1 MNLRNRPVRPK
12 RQRLNLSHSILPV
25 LTILVSDKAAAVNAL
40 LVTRQTVG
48 LQLLSPTR
56 HQYHSQRTLHLC
68 SRIDFQTLSAS
79 LLGPNNSSLYLM
91 SKFNH
96 LNEINRKRH
105 VLTSSGTSSGLIM
118 KLHSSPSDEP
128 EKNSEGDRSKMEK
141 GQEIGR
147 SKANKRSKS
156 ENGHRVLPK
165 GKAADEAPLSNSVVS
180 ASEAMNNITVKRQRR
195 RNNKLNGKY
204 SRQRRQRPE
213 VGVKQFD
220 IAKNDNSSNK
230 KIQPHSE
237 DAPKTK
243 GVPLTTASL
252 NDESYIGKIRTSHGH
267 NSLKEFNGGSQQKIQ
282 QSNST
287 ALSHIAITN
296 DELKKRVVQLETLVS
311 IQVSEMQKLRREMD
325 EMVKA
330 IGVFAN
336 VIVLLREA
344 GLRLDDDDKVSD
356 IDEFS
361 EDEGDGADN
370 NKLRNRSRL
379 PKVGAS
385 SPQQQTTFFEDDM
398 EIFGVAPTTVTD
410 AADAA
415 GASILSAILAGKRR
429 MLVDVRDAELTR
441 DPALFVEFIE
451 LAILPVAA
459 GLEGLDG
466 DEYVRNRVKIVFPT
480 VKDLM
485 TYRKSMALAAPEVV
499 ALSTL
504 GLDPVE
510 ERDNLIV
517 VIAPSPDD
525 IPGCTMMQ
533 KLLERTDPSYF
544 ESELRISQ
552 PVVIINHH
560 MMPIDTGKVGKF
572 TVVYHLRLLSVQYMT
587 GDISPEYISEN
598 AKADQT
604 DGEDDRPDRSDDDD
618 SALEA
623 AMTHAREIGVHQGVT
638 RAMVIRAYPKYVR
651 SRSSLRHIQKA
662 DVRQFFLLF
671 LNIRPWHVF
680 VDTSPDTDADFEVAA
695 TFDREPSQED
705 VNYSIVECLE
715 GSEREDELVAQ
726 QMQAALDAGQLTRV
740 SEMLGISPT
749 SIAES
754 VGVTGSEF
762 SDDGDEKLPKKKNS
776 SDAREINDWDDL
788 YYDDWFNEDS
798 V

>member
-1 MNLRNRPVRPK
+1 MNLRNMPVRPK

-25 LTILVSDKAAAVNAL
+25 LTILMSDKATAVNAL
-40 LVTRQTVG
+40 LVSRQTVG
-48 LQLLSPTR
+48 LQLLPPIR
-56 HQYHSQRTLHLC
+56 DQYQSQRTLHLF
-68 SRIDFQTLSAS
+68 SRFDFQTLSAS
-79 LLGPNNSSLYLM
+79 LLGPNNSSLYLT

-96 LNEINRKRH
+96 LNEINRNRH
-105 VLTSSGTSSGLIM
+105 VLTSGGTSSGLIM
-118 KLHSSPSDEP
+118 KLNASPSDEP
-128 EKNSEGDRSKMEK
+128 EKNSEGDRSKKEK

-147 SKANKRSKS
+147 SKSNKRSKS
-156 ENGHRVLPK
+156 EHGHRVLPK
-165 GKAADEAPLSNSVVS
+165 GKAADEAPLSDSVVS
-180 ASEAMNNITVKRQRR
+180 ASEAMNNGTVKRQRR
-195 RNNKLNGKY
+195 RNNKLTGKY

-213 VGVKQFD
+213 VGVKQLD
-220 IAKNDNSSNK
+220 TAKNDNSSNK
-230 KIQPHSE
+230 KIQPQPHSE
-237 DAPKTK
+237 DALKTK
-243 GVPLTTASL
+243 GVPSTTASP

-267 NSLKEFNGGSQQKIQ
+267 SSLKEFNGGSQQKIQ
-282 QSNST
+282 QINST

-311 IQVSEMQKLRREMD
+311 IQVSEVQKLRREMD

-336 VIVLLREA
+336 VIVLLQEA

-379 PKVGAS
+379 PKEGAS

-525 IPGCTMMQ
+525 IPGCTMMK
-533 KLLERTDPSYF
+533 KLLERTNPSYF
-544 ESELRISQ
+544 DPELRISQ

-560 MMPIDTGKVGKF
+560 MMPIDTGKIGKF

-604 DGEDDRPDRSDDDD
+604 DGEDDRPDRSDDD

-638 RAMVIRAYPKYVR
+638 RAMVIRAYPK
-651 SRSSLRHIQKA
+651 
-662 DVRQFFLLF
+662 
-671 LNIRPWHVF
+671 PWHVF

-762 SDDGDEKLPKKKNS
+762 SDDGDGKLPKKKNS
-776 SDAREINDWDDL
+776 SDAKEVNDWDDL